1 MKGEKAVYKKLIF
14 IGVIVLGIIFLIINI
29 CMATTT
35 GTAYLESNKTI
46 IEIEEEIEITIHL
59 KDIQTS
65 AFTAYLYFDN
75 TKFEYLSGPENT
87 NIVDNQIIYVWYDET
102 GGKQSRQGELAK
114 FKFKALQNGIATF
127 TTSGEYY
134 TETGQ
139 QIDIKFEEIQVQIG
153 KEETKLQ
160 KEAKEEQGT
169 DTTTTNSNLNALRID
184 VEGIVPTF
192 SKDIYEYYLTIGNEI
207 NDIEV
212 LAVSENPNATVEIT
226 GNHNLKQG
234 LNDIIIKVI
243 SEDKTSE
250 SMYKISVTKTENAEL
265 ANTNL
270 ETLAIENVLL
280 NPPFYTN
287 ITNYQIEISN
297 DTTNLNILAVPE
309 NEQGIVQII
318 GNENL
323 QEGNNLISVIV
334 TAPNGITTREYTI
347 NAYKRNQEEEQAYL
361 EEQKG
366 RLEKLEEAYDIEL
379 NSEINEEGTNSE
391 DNENTNNNKIFYIVL
406 GVIGIIIII
415 GSVYYVYKRNKNIEK

>member
-1 MKGEKAVYKKLIF
+1 MIYLKKIGYIF
-14 IGVIVLGIIFLIINI
+14 CILLAITFSTKNTSI
-29 CMATTT
+29 ATTT
-35 GTAYLESNKTI
+35 GTVYLSSDKQA
-46 IEIEEEIEITIHL
+46 IEIDEEIEITLNI
-59 KDIQTS
+59 KDINTAVFTS
-65 AFTAYLYFDN
+65 YLHFDN
-75 TKFEYLSGPENT
+75 TKLEYISGPDNT
-87 NIVDNQIIYVWYDET
+87 NAIDNRVIFVWYDET
-102 GGKQSRQGELAK
+102 GGSNAKQGELAK

-139 QIDIKFEEIQVQIG
+139 QIDINFEEIQVQIG

-192 SKDIYEYYLTIGNEI
+192 SKDIYEYDLTIGNEI

-287 ITNYQIEISN
+287 ITNYEIEISN
-297 DTTNLNILAVPE
+297 DTTSLNILAVPE
-309 NEQGIVQII
+309 NEQGTIQII
-318 GNENL
+318 GYENL

-366 RLEKLEEAYDIEL
+366 RLEKLEEAYDIEM
-379 NSEINEEGTNSE
+379 NSETNEEGTNSE
-391 DNENTNNNKIFYIVL
+391 NNENTNNNKIIYIVL

>member
-1 MKGEKAVYKKLIF
+1 MIYLKKIGYIF
-14 IGVIVLGIIFLIINI
+14 CILLTIIFFTKNTSI
-29 CMATTT
+29 ATTT
-35 GTAYLESNKTI
+35 GTVYLSSDKQA
-46 IEIEEEIEITIHL
+46 IEIDEEIEITLNI
-59 KDIQTS
+59 KNINTAVFTS
-65 AFTAYLYFDN
+65 YLHFDN
-75 TKFEYLSGPENT
+75 TKFEYVSGPDNT
-87 NIVDNQIIYVWYDET
+87 NVIDNRVIFVWYDET
-102 GGKQSRQGELAK
+102 GGSNAKQGELAK
-114 FKFKALQNGIATF
+114 FKFKALQNGTAVF

-139 QIDIKFEEIQVQIG
+139 QIDINFEEIQVQIG

-243 SEDKTSE
+243 SEDRTSE
-250 SMYKISVTKTENAEL
+250 STYKISVTKTEDAEL

-309 NEQGIVQII
+309 NEQGTVQII

-323 QEGNNLISVIV
+323 QEGNNPISVIV

-366 RLEKLEEAYDIEL
+366 RLEKLEEAYDIEMH
-379 NSEINEEGTNSE
+379 SDTNEETNTE
-391 DNENTNNNKIFYIVL
+391 NNENTNNNTIIYIVL
-406 GVIGIIIII
+406 GVIGIIIITGI
-415 GSVYYVYKRNKNIEK
+415 IYYVYKKNKNIEK

>member
-1 MKGEKAVYKKLIF
+1 MIYLKKIVYIF
-14 IGVIVLGIIFLIINI
+14 CILLAIIFLTKNI
-29 CMATTT
+29 CIATTT
-35 GTAYLESNKTI
+35 GTVYLSSDKQA
-46 IEIEEEIEITIHL
+46 IEINEEIEITLNI
-59 KDIQTS
+59 KDINTTVFTS
-65 AFTAYLYFDN
+65 YLHFDN
-75 TKFEYLSGPENT
+75 TKLEYISGPDNT
-87 NIVDNQIIYVWYDET
+87 NAIDNRVIFVWYDET
-102 GGKQSRQGELAK
+102 GGSNAKQGELAK

-160 KEAKEEQGT
+160 KEAKEEQGA

-212 LAVSENPNATVEIT
+212 LAVSENPNAIVEIS

-243 SEDKTSE
+243 SEDRTSE
-250 SMYKISVTKTENAEL
+250 STYKISVTKTENAEL

-309 NEQGIVQII
+309 NEQGTVQII

-323 QEGNNLISVIV
+323 QEGDNPITVIV

-347 NAYKRNQEEEQAYL
+347 NTYKRNQEEEQKYL

-366 RLEKLEEAYDIEL
+366 RLDKLEEAYDIEMH
-379 NSEINEEGTNSE
+379 SDTNEETNTE
-391 DNENTNNNKIFYIVL
+391 NNENTNKNTIIYIVL
-406 GVIGIIIII
+406 GVIGIIIITGI
-415 GSVYYVYKRNKNIEK
+415 IYYVYKKNKNIEK

>member
-1 MKGEKAVYKKLIF
+1 MIYLKKIVYIF
-14 IGVIVLGIIFLIINI
+14 CILLAIIFLTKNI
-29 CMATTT
+29 CIATTT
-35 GTAYLESNKTI
+35 GTVYLSSDKQA
-46 IEIEEEIEITIHL
+46 IEIDEEIEITLNI
-59 KDIQTS
+59 KDINTAVFTS
-65 AFTAYLYFDN
+65 YLHFDN
-75 TKFEYLSGPENT
+75 TKLEYISGPDNT
-87 NIVDNQIIYVWYDET
+87 NAIDNRVIFVWYDET
-102 GGKQSRQGELAK
+102 GGSNAKQGELAK
-114 FKFKALQNGIATF
+114 YKFKALQNGIATF

-139 QIDIKFEEIQVQIG
+139 QIDINFEEIQVQIG

-192 SKDIYEYYLTIGNEI
+192 SKDIYEYDLTIGNEI

-212 LAVSENPNATVEIT
+212 LAVSENPNAIVEIS

-243 SEDKTSE
+243 SEDRTSE
-250 SMYKISVTKTENAEL
+250 STYKISVTKTENAEL

-334 TAPNGITTREYTI
+334 TAPNGITTREYNI
-347 NAYKRNQEEEQAYL
+347 SAYKRNQEEEQKYL

-366 RLEKLEEAYDIEL
+366 RLDKLEEAYDIEMH
-379 NSEINEEGTNSE
+379 SDTNEEETNAE
-391 DNENTNNNKIFYIVL
+391 NNENTDNNKIIYIVL
-406 GVIGIIIII
+406 DVIGIIIITGI
-415 GSVYYVYKRNKNIEK
+415 IYYVYKKNKNIEK

>member
-1 MKGEKAVYKKLIF
+1 MIYLKKIGYIF
-14 IGVIVLGIIFLIINI
+14 CILLAITFSTKNTSI
-29 CMATTT
+29 ATTT
-35 GTAYLESNKTI
+35 GTVYLSSDKQA
-46 IEIEEEIEITIHL
+46 IEINEEIEITLNI
-59 KDIQTS
+59 KDINTAVFTS
-65 AFTAYLYFDN
+65 YLHFDN
-75 TKFEYLSGPENT
+75 TKLEYISGPENT
-87 NIVDNQIIYVWYDET
+87 NIVDNHIIYVWYDET
-102 GGKQSRQGELAK
+102 GGSNAKQGELAK
-114 FKFKALQNGIATF
+114 FKFKALQNGTATF
-127 TTSGEYY
+127 TTSGEYF
-134 TETGQ
+134 TEAGQ
-139 QIDIKFEEIQVQIG
+139 QIDINFEGTQVQIG

-169 DTTTTNSNLNALRID
+169 DTTTNNSHLNALRID

-192 SKDIYEYYLTIGNEI
+192 SKVIYEYDLTIGNEI

-309 NEQGIVQII
+309 NEQGTVQII

-323 QEGNNLISVIV
+323 QEGDNSISVIV
-334 TAPNGITTREYTI
+334 TAPNGITTREYNI
-347 NAYKRNQEEEQAYL
+347 SAYKRNQEEEQKYL

-366 RLEKLEEAYDIEL
+366 RLDKLEEAYDIEMH
-379 NSEINEEGTNSE
+379 SDTNEEEKNTE
-391 DNENTNNNKIFYIVL
+391 KNENIHNNKIIYIVL

-415 GSVYYVYKRNKNIEK
+415 GMVYYIFKKNKNIEK

>member
-1 MKGEKAVYKKLIF
+1 MIYLKKIGYIF
-14 IGVIVLGIIFLIINI
+14 CILLTIIIFTKNTSI
-29 CMATTT
+29 ATTT
-35 GTAYLESNKTI
+35 GTVYLSSDKQA
-46 IEIEEEIEITIHL
+46 IEIGEEIKITLNI
-59 KDIQTS
+59 KDINTAVFTS
-65 AFTAYLYFDN
+65 YLHFDN
-75 TKFEYLSGPENT
+75 TKLEYISGPENT
-87 NIVDNQIIYVWYDET
+87 NIVDNHIIYVWYDET
-102 GGKQSRQGELAK
+102 GGSNAKQGELAK

-139 QIDIKFEEIQVQIG
+139 QIDINFEEIQVQIG

-192 SKDIYEYYLTIGNEI
+192 SKDIYEYDLTIGNEI

-212 LAVSENPNATVEIT
+212 LAVSENPNAIVEIS

-243 SEDKTSE
+243 SEDRTSE
-250 SMYKISVTKTENAEL
+250 STYKISVTKTENAEL

-334 TAPNGITTREYTI
+334 TAPNGITTREYNI
-347 NAYKRNQEEEQAYL
+347 SAYKRNQEEEQKYL

-366 RLEKLEEAYDIEL
+366 RLDKWEEAYDIEMH
-379 NSEINEEGTNSE
+379 SDTNEETNTE
-391 DNENTNNNKIFYIVL
+391 NNENTNKNTIIYIVL
-406 GVIGIIIII
+406 GVIGIIIITEI
-415 GSVYYVYKRNKNIEK
+415 IYYVYKKNKNIEK